1 MGQPVDAAPSV
12 TPLQQYL
19 TELRD
24 LRGTGAT
31 VKETSYY
38 PALAALLNAVGA
50 GLKPAVRSVVHVAS
64 TGAGIPDI
72 GLFAADQF
80 ERRDAREPLPGQP
93 PTRGVVEAKAPTEDV
108 EKTAKSEQV
117 KKYLDRYGAVLVTN
131 YRDFL
136 LVVRDAA
143 GRPVYAERCTLAS
156 TAAEFWREVQNPMTF
171 AAKHEIP
178 LMETLRLALMADVPL
193 TQPRDVAWFLA
204 CYARKARFQ
213 VEHSSLTEL
222 DSLRQALEE
231 ALGVKFTDAKGTHF
245 FQSTLIQTLFY
256 GVFSAWVLWHRS
268 RGPVNPVDRF
278 DWRVSAFFLQ
288 VPVLSGLFSQLSKP
302 RQLKPLGLDVILDR
316 TADVLNR
323 VDRTAFFGAFDAG
336 DAVQYFYEPF
346 LEAFDPELR
355 KALGVWYTPREI
367 VKYQVERVDRVLRE
381 ELKIAD
387 GLADSSV
394 YVLDPCCGTGAYLVE
409 VLHRI
414 ERTLQEKGDA
424 ALVASDLK
432 QAAISRVFGF
442 ELLPAPFVVAHLQV
456 GLHLNRAGATL
467 ADTERAGV
475 YLTNTLTGW
484 EPPDEAIKKR
494 LQQLSLN
501 FPELR
506 EERDAAD
513 SVKRSKRIL
522 VVLGNP
528 PYNAYAG
535 TAAEEEGD
543 LVEVYK
549 GAYTGAK
556 GKRRY
561 RLNDPAAR
569 GGCGIKKFNL
579 DELYV
584 RFFRI
589 AERCIAEMNGAGVVC
604 YISNFSYLA
613 EPSFMLMRERLLKG
627 FGKIWI
633 DSLNGDSRSTGK
645 LTPEGMPDPS
655 VFSTE
660 YNRLGIKKGTAVCVM
675 VRRPDHDAGKQALVR
690 FRNYWGANKRQ
701 ELLASLSSKQ
711 RYIAAAPGLHNRF
724 SLVPLLVTADY
735 ESWPALPELALK
747 SSNNGP
753 VERRGNALIS
763 IDREPLIERLRA
775 YFDASV
781 SDDEVALLHGSLLMS
796 GNRIDGPKARAKI
809 QSEHEFD
816 ETNVVRYPVKPLDE
830 RWCYLANIRP
840 LFSEPSPDL
849 LDMRNLGRP
858 QGFLISRDTADKD
871 PEGPPF
877 YFSRFVCDYDSIS
890 GHARHFPLW
899 IRNGTLKKKVDEKV
913 MWLLQEAAP
922 KEEDNRTLANLSPRT
937 RAYLLGLGLPD
948 PDALGN
954 ESVAGLVWLHA
965 LAIGF
970 SPAYLAEN
978 RDGVRQGW
986 PRVPL
991 PNTSGLLEDSAV
1003 LGWKIA
1009 ELLETGKAVAGVTTG
1024 SLLPELKTV
1033 GVLAKKSNDG
1043 EFAIHK
1049 QIDPAADLKV
1059 IAGWS
1064 QMQKGGVVMP
1074 GAGRA
1079 DEHAQEKAT
1088 PWTATVD
1095 VFLNDKV
1102 AWRGV
1107 PKEAWEY
1114 YLGGYQVLKK
1124 WLSYR
1129 EHGTSE
1135 KPILG
1140 RALTKEEARA
1150 FTDIARRVS
1159 AIVLLQPQLDQNYR
1173 AVAAAAHPW
1182 TADSKK

>member
-1 MGQPVDAAPSV
+1 M

-24 LRGTGAT
+24 LRATGAS

-38 PALAALLNAVGA
+38 PALASLLNAVGVR
-50 GLKPAVRSVVHVAS
+50 LKPAVRCVVHVAS

-72 GLFAADQF
+72 GLFTADQF
-80 ERRDAREPLPGQP
+80 ERRDAREPLPGQLP
-93 PTRGVVEAKAPTEDV
+93 ARGVVEAKAPAEDV

-117 KKYLDRYGAVLVTN
+117 KKYLDRYGAVLVTD

-136 LVVRDAA
+136 LVVRDVA
-143 GRPVYAERCTLAS
+143 GRPVHAERCTLAT
-156 TAAEFWREVQNPMTF
+156 TAAEFWREAQNPKAF
-171 AAKHEIP
+171 AAAHELP
-178 LMETLRLALMADVPL
+178 LTEMLARVLLATAPV

-204 CYARKARFQ
+204 SYARDARFQ

-231 ALGVKFTDAKGTHF
+231 ALGVKFTDAKGAHF

-268 RGPVNPVDRF
+268 RGPVNSADRF
-278 DWRVSAFFLQ
+278 EWRTSAFTLQ
-288 VPVLSGLFSQLSKP
+288 VPVIGGLFHQISNP
-302 RQLKPLGLDVILDR
+302 RRLKPLGLDTILDR
-316 TADVLNR
+316 TAGVLNR
-323 VDRTAFFGAFDAG
+323 VDRAAFFGSFDAG

-355 KALGVWYTPREI
+355 KELGVWYTPRDI

-381 ELKIAD
+381 ELKLAD
-387 GLADSSV
+387 GLADPSV

-414 ERTLQEKGDA
+414 ERTLRERGAEKGDLS
-424 ALVASDLK
+424 LVASDLK
-432 QAAISRVFGF
+432 QAAIGRLFGF

-456 GLHLNRAGATL
+456 GLQLNRAGAAF

-494 LQQLSLN
+494 LQQLLLS

-513 SVKRSKRIL
+513 AVKRGKRIL

-535 TAAEEEGD
+535 TAAEEEGG

-549 GAYTGAK
+549 GIYTDAK

-561 RLNDPAAR
+561 RLNDPASR
-569 GGCGIKKFNL
+569 GGWGIKKFNL

-589 AERCIAEMNGAGVVC
+589 AERCIAEMNGTGVVC

-613 EPSFMLMRERLLKG
+613 EPSFVLMRERLLKG

-633 DSLNGDSRSTGK
+633 DCLNGDSRATGK
-645 LTPEGMPDPS
+645 LTPHGDPDPS

-660 YNRLGIKKGTAVCVM
+660 YNSLGIKKGTAVCTM
-675 VRRPDHDAGKQALVR
+675 VRRPDHNADKQALVR
-690 FRNYWGANKRQ
+690 YRDFWGANKRQ
-701 ELLASLSSKQ
+701 ELIASLSNEQSGP
-711 RYIAAAPGLHNRF
+711 RYLNAAPGPRNRF
-724 SLVPLLVTADY
+724 SLVPLQVTADY
-735 ESWPALPELALK
+735 EAWPALPELALK
-747 SSNNGP
+747 PSYNGP

-781 SDDEVALLHGSLLMS
+781 SDEEVAALHSSLLMS
-796 GNRIDGPKARAKI
+796 GNRIVGPKARAKI
-809 QSEHEFD
+809 QKEHAFD
-816 ETNVVRYPVKPLDE
+816 ETKIVRYPVKPLDE

-849 LDMRNLGRP
+849 LDMRKLDRP

-899 IRNGTLKKKVDEKV
+899 IRNGKLKKKVDRET
-913 MWLLQEAAP
+913 MWLLQEAASQ
-922 KEEDNRTLANLSPRT
+922 EDSRTLANLSPQV
-937 RAYLLGLGLPD
+937 RAYLRGLGLPD
-948 PDALGN
+948 PDEAGN
-954 ESVAGLVWLHA
+954 ESVAGLVWLHV

-970 SPAYLAEN
+970 GPAYLTEN

-986 PRVPL
+986 PHVPL
-991 PNTSGLLEDSAV
+991 PNTLGKLEDSAA
-1003 LGWKIA
+1003 LGRRIA
-1009 ELLETGKAVAGVTTG
+1009 ELLETGKAVVGVTTG

-1033 GVLAKKSNDG
+1033 GVLSKKNSDG
-1043 EFAIHK
+1043 EFATHA
-1049 QIDPAADLKV
+1049 QIEPATDLKV
-1059 IAGWS
+1059 TAGWS

-1074 GAGRA
+1074 GAGKV
-1079 DEHAQEKAT
+1079 EKHSREISA
-1088 PWTATVD
+1088 PWAATVD

-1129 EHGTSE
+1129 EHGTDE
-1135 KPILG
+1135 KPVLG

-1159 AIVLLQPQLDQNYR
+1159 ALVLLQKQLDQNYR

-1182 TADSKK
+1182 PAESKKL